1 MMLAQGLEGAAVELH
16 PHHIVIRRTGII
28 NSMHGVGG
36 EKSIP
41 LSSITSVQFS
51 DAGFFQAGFIRL
63 SVIGE
68 TKPPRKERDPHKI
81 LFNGKNANA
90 FRLLRDAVQDAIN
103 IPSLAALAV
112 HHARERS
119 DHARNLADA
128 SERDRSGMG
137 RTASSNVL
145 LLEHRGGASSID
157 ADPDDIAP
165 LDPTVSGWWTD
176 LSLRMRVFLIGTLLF
191 GAALFGFN
199 PFRFLFGAIHPAV
212 FWPSVVVTK
221 LAVVMA
227 GIALVARLLYVDN
240 EHVVSR
246 AKRVLKYC
254 GVAIVLSVAVTFLM
268 RSPSSASTEPAREMI
283 IENAAAATDKGSAQA
298 EPTEASALTASPND
312 WVGKYDGTFDGA
324 TGTLEITERPD
335 RLLSISIGMGGAQ
348 CAGGID
354 AVVDQPAGDILTIVK
369 APYEDGDYQESACRL
384 SLHRKGRDIR
394 LDEVETCMNH
404 HGMSCGFDG
413 SAVRTRAR

>member
-1 MMLAQGLEGAAVELH
+1 MMLALGLEGAAVELH

-28 NSMHGVGG
+28 NSIHGVGG

-51 DAGFFQAGFIRL
+51 DAGFFQSGFIRL
-63 SVIGE
+63 SVAGE
-68 TKPPRKERDPHKI
+68 AKPPRNERDPHKI
-81 LFNGKNANA
+81 SFNQKNAKA
-90 FRLLRDAVQDAIN
+90 FHSLKDAIQEAIN
-103 IPSLAALAV
+103 IPSLAAIAV

-119 DHARNLADA
+119 EQARNLTDA
-128 SERDRSGMG
+128 SERNRSGM
-137 RTASSNVL
+137 RPASSNGL
-145 LLEHRGGASSID
+145 LLEHRGGARSID
-157 ADPDDIAP
+157 AEPDDIAP
-165 LDPTVSGWWTD
+165 LNPTVSGWWSD
-176 LSLRMRVFLIGTLLF
+176 LSLRMRIFLITTLLI

-199 PFRFLFGAIHPAV
+199 PFQFLFAAIHPAV

-221 LAVVMA
+221 F
-227 GIALVARLLYVDN
+227 ALVLAGGALIARLLYVDN

-246 AKRVLKYC
+246 AKRILKYC

-268 RSPSSASTEPAREMI
+268 RSSSSASTEPAREMI

-298 EPTEASALTASPND
+298 EPTEASASAASPND

-335 RLLSISIGMGGAQ
+335 RRLSISIGMGGAQ

-354 AVVDQPAGDILTIVK
+354 AAVAQPDGDVLTIVK

-384 SLHRKGRDIR
+384 ILKRNGRNIT
-394 LDEVETCMNH
+394 LDEEEACMNH
-404 HGMSCGFDG
+404 HGMSCGFGG